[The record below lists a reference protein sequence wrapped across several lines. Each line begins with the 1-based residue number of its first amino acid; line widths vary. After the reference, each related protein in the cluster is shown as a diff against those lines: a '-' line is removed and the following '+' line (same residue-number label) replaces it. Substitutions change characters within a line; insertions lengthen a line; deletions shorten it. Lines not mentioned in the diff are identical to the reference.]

1 MAERKN
7 GLTYAD
13 SGVDIDAGNRLVE
26 MIKPMLRRTARP
38 GADAEIGGF
47 GGLFD
52 LKSAG
57 FSDPIL
63 VAATDGV
70 GTKVK
75 IAIETN
81 RHETI
86 GIDLVAMSVNDLVVQ
101 GAEPLFFLDYF
112 ACGRLDPDATASI
125 VAGIAEGC
133 RESGC
138 ALIGGETAE
147 MPGLYKDGDYDL
159 AGFAVGA
166 AERGTLLPRADIR
179 AGDAVIGLASS
190 GVHSNGF
197 SLVRRIVE
205 ASGLG
210 FDAPAPFSPVMTLGG
225 ALLAPTK
232 LYVRSCLRAIRE
244 TGAVK
249 ALAHITGGGFTD
261 NIPRVLPKHLGVGID
276 LARVPVLPVFK
287 WLAEQGGIA
296 QLGLL
301 RTFNCGIGM
310 IAIVKPDAID
320 AVADV
325 LTQSGETVALLGEV
339 IAAEAEHRV
348 VYNGHLDLAW

>member
-1 MAERKN
+1 MVERRN

-13 SGVDIDAGNRLVE
+13 SGVDIDAGNRLVDL
-26 MIKPMLRRTARP
+26 IKPMVRATARA
-38 GADAEIGGF
+38 GAEAEIGGF

-52 LKSAG
+52 LKAAG
-57 FSDPIL
+57 FTDPIL
-63 VAATDGV
+63 VAANDGV

-75 IAIETN
+75 IAIETG
-81 RHETI
+81 RHDTI

-112 ACGRLDPDATASI
+112 ACGKLDPDAAAAI
-125 VAGIAEGC
+125 VAGVAEGC

-166 AERGTLLPRADIR
+166 AERGTLLPRPEIA
-179 AGDAVIGLASS
+179 AGDAVLGLASS

-205 ASGLG
+205 TSGLG
-210 FDAPAPFSPVMTLGG
+210 FEAQAPFSPVMTLGG
-225 ALLAPTK
+225 ALLTPTR

-244 TGAVK
+244 TDAVK
-249 ALAHITGGGFTD
+249 GLAHITGGGFTD

-276 LARVPVLPVFK
+276 LARLPVLPVFK
-287 WLAEQGGIA
+287 WLAEQGNIA
-296 QLGLL
+296 ELELL

-310 IAIVKPDAID
+310 IAIVKPDAVE
-320 AVADV
+320 AVTKV
-325 LTQSGETVALLGEV
+325 LAEAGEGVTLLGEV
-339 IAAEAEHRV
+339 IPAQGEHRV
-348 VYNGHLDLAW
+348 VYNGHLDLTW

>member
-1 MAERKN
+1 MADRRN

-13 SGVDIDAGNRLVE
+13 SGVDIDAGNRLVDL
-26 MIKPMLRRTARP
+26 IKPMVRATARS
-38 GADAEIGGF
+38 GTEAEIGGF

-52 LKSAG
+52 LKAAG
-57 FSDPIL
+57 FKDPVL

-70 GTKVK
+70 GTKLK
-75 IAIETN
+75 IAIETGL
-81 RHETI
+81 HGGI

-112 ACGRLDPDATASI
+112 ACGKLDPEAAAAI

-147 MPGLYKDGDYDL
+147 MPGLYKAGDYDL

-166 AERGTLLPRADIR
+166 AERGMLLPRSDIV
-179 AGDAVIGLASS
+179 AGDAVLGLASS

-205 ASGLG
+205 MSGLALA
-210 FDAPAPFSPVMTLGG
+210 DQAPFSPVMTLGG
-225 ALLAPTK
+225 ALLTPTR
-232 LYVRSCLRAIRE
+232 LYVKSCLRAIQA

-249 ALAHITGGGFTD
+249 GLAHITGGGFTD
-261 NIPRVLPKHLGVGID
+261 NIPRVLPRELGVRID
-276 LARVPVLPVFK
+276 LARLLVLPVFK
-287 WLAEQGGIA
+287 WLAGQGKIA
-296 QLGLL
+296 ELELL

-310 IAIVKPDAID
+310 IAIVKPDAVD
-320 AVADV
+320 AVTAV
-325 LTQSGETVALLGEV
+325 LTEAGESVTLLGEV
-339 IAAEAEHRV
+339 IPARDKSRV
-348 VYNGHLDLAW
+348 VYDGHLDLSW

>member
-1 MAERKN
+1 MTERRN

-13 SGVDIDAGNRLVE
+13 SGVDIDAGNRLVDL
-26 MIKPMLRRTARP
+26 IKPMVRGTARA

-52 LKSAG
+52 LRAAG
-57 FSDPIL
+57 FADPVL

-70 GTKVK
+70 GTKLK
-75 IAIETN
+75 IAIETGL
-81 RHETI
+81 HSGI
-86 GIDLVAMSVNDLVVQ
+86 GVDLVAMSVNDLVVQ

-112 ACGRLDPDATASI
+112 ACGKLDPEAAAAI
-125 VAGIAEGC
+125 VAGIAEAC

-147 MPGLYKDGDYDL
+147 MPGLYKEGDYDL

-166 AERGTLLPRADIR
+166 AERGRLLPRADIQ
-179 AGDAVIGLASS
+179 AGDAVIGLESS

-197 SLVRRIVE
+197 SLVRKIV
-205 ASGLG
+205 AQSGLG
-210 FDAPAPFSPVMTLGG
+210 FDVQAPFSPVMTLGG
-225 ALLAPTK
+225 ALLTPTR
-232 LYVRSCLRAIRE
+232 LYVKSCLRAIRQ

-249 ALAHITGGGFTD
+249 GLAHITGGGLTD
-261 NIPRVLPKHLGVGID
+261 NIPRVLPKRLGVGID

-287 WLAEQGGIA
+287 WLSEQGGVA
-296 QLGLL
+296 ERELL

-310 IAIVKPDAID
+310 IAIVKAD
-320 AVADV
+320 AVEAVSEV
-325 LTQSGETVALLGEV
+325 LTSSGETVALLGEV
-339 IAAEAEHRV
+339 IPAPGEHRV
-348 VYNGHLDLAW
+348 VYNGHLDLSW